1 MTMGGELERLQ
12 AIAAQRRDWGPR
24 TIGRL
29 STRYA
34 LNGSREW
41 VACVYV
47 SNDDDQ
53 HRARHALTGIGPTWE
68 AALSALR
75 ERLEGGEP

>member
-1 MTMGGELERLQ
+1 MGGELERLQ
-12 AIAAQRRDWGPR
+12 TIAAQRRDWGPR

-34 LNGSREW
+34 LNGTREW
-41 VACVYV
+41 VAIVYV
-47 SNDDDQ
+47 SDDDDQ
-53 HRARHALTGIGPTWE
+53 RRARHAKSGVGPTWE
-68 AALSALR
+68 AALPALR